1 MYWRFLIRRVGTLIV
16 NFWIVA
22 TLTFLMF
29 RLLPGD
35 PTAILLDPLM
45 DAEVREAILQRF
57 GLDRPLHEQ
66 YILYLNN
73 LVHADF
79 GWSFFYNRPV
89 SEIIWDFLPN
99 TLVLGFSSLILAYG
113 LGIFGGAFLAWKRN
127 TWLGNWG
134 TLIPLVFRSAPVF
147 WTGMMA
153 LMVLSYSWGLF
164 PHGGLRSPGY
174 QTSGLL
180 DKFVSLDFLHHLV
193 LPAGISALYLMGIPM
208 LVTRTSM
215 LDVFGED
222 FVELARAR
230 GFSELRVILVH
241 VLRNALL
248 PVITASAVAIGL
260 MIGGNIVVEFM
271 FSWPGIGR
279 QIVLATQNRDF
290 PMAQGIFL
298 VVASTMMIVNT
309 LADIAYAYL
318 DPRVVY
324 K

>member
-1 MYWRFLIRRVGTLIV
+1 MYWRFLVRRVGTLTV
-16 NFWIVA
+16 NLWIVA

-35 PTAILLDPLM
+35 PTAMLLDPLM
-45 DAEVREAILQRF
+45 AAEVREVILQRF

-66 YILYLNN
+66 YVLYLEN
-73 LVHADF
+73 LLHADF

-99 TLVLGFSSLILAYG
+99 TLVLGLSSLVLAYG
-113 LGIFGGAFLAWKRN
+113 VGILGGALLAWKRG
-127 TWLGNWG
+127 TRLADWG
-134 TLIPLVFRSAPVF
+134 ILVPLVFRSAPVF
-147 WTGMMA
+147 WTGMVA
-153 LMVLSYSWGLF
+153 LMFLSYRWGLF
-164 PHGGLRSPGY
+164 PHSGLRTPGY
-174 QTSGLL
+174 QALGLL
-180 DKFVSLDFLHHLV
+180 DKFVSLDFLHHLA
-193 LPAGISALYLMGIPM
+193 LPAIISALYLMGLPM
-208 LVTRTSM
+208 LLTRTSM

-222 FVELARAR
+222 FVEFARAR
-230 GFSELRVILVH
+230 GFSESRVMLVH

-260 MIGGNIVVEFM
+260 MVGGNIVIEFV

-298 VVASTMMIVNT
+298 VMASTMMIANT
-309 LADIAYAYL
+309 LADMVYAYL

>member
-1 MYWRFLIRRVGTLIV
+1 MYWRFLVRRVGTLAV
-16 NFWIVA
+16 NLWIVA

-29 RLLPGD
+29 RFLPGD
-35 PTAILLDPLM
+35 PTAMLLDPLM
-45 DAEVREAILQRF
+45 AAEVREAILQRF

-66 YILYLNN
+66 YLLYLEN
-73 LVHADF
+73 LLHADF

-89 SEIIWDFLPN
+89 SEIIWAFLPN
-99 TLVLGFSSLILAYG
+99 TLVLGLSSLVLAYG
-113 LGIFGGAFLAWKRN
+113 IGILGGALLAWKRG
-127 TWLGNWG
+127 TRLGDWG
-134 TLIPLVFRSAPVF
+134 ILVPLVFRSAPVF
-147 WTGMMA
+147 WTGMVA
-153 LMVLSYSWGLF
+153 LMFLSYRWGLF
-164 PHGGLRSPGY
+164 PHSGLRSPGY
-174 QTSGLL
+174 QALGLL
-180 DKFVSLDFLHHLV
+180 DKFVSLDFLHHLA
-193 LPAGISALYLMGIPM
+193 LPTIISALYLMGLPM
-208 LVTRTSM
+208 LLTRTSM

-230 GFSELRVILVH
+230 GFSESRVILAH
-241 VLRNALL
+241 VLPNALL

-260 MIGGNIVVEFM
+260 MVGGNIVIEFV

-298 VVASTMMIVNT
+298 VMASTMMIANT
-309 LADIAYAYL
+309 LADMVYAYL

>member
-1 MYWRFLIRRVGTLIV
+1 MYWRFLIRRVGTLAV

-45 DAEVREAILQRF
+45 AAEVRESILQRF

-73 LVHADF
+73 LVHGDF

-113 LGIFGGAFLAWKRN
+113 TGILGGAFLAWKHN

-134 TLIPLVFRSAPVF
+134 ALVPLVFRSAPVF

-153 LMVLSYSWGLF
+153 LMFLSYRWGLF

-174 QTSGLL
+174 QALGLL
-180 DKFVSLDFLHHLV
+180 DKFLSLDFLHHLV

-208 LVTRTSM
+208 LLTRTSM

-248 PVITASAVAIGL
+248 PVVTASAVAIGL
-260 MIGGNIVVEFM
+260 MIGGNIVVEFV

-309 LADIAYAYL
+309 LADMAYAYL

>member
-1 MYWRFLIRRVGTLIV
+1 MYWRFLVRRVGTLAV
-16 NFWIVA
+16 NLWIVA

-29 RLLPGD
+29 RFLPGD
-35 PTAILLDPLM
+35 PTAMLLDPLM
-45 DAEVREAILQRF
+45 AAEVREAILQRF

-66 YILYLNN
+66 YLLYLEN
-73 LVHADF
+73 LLHADF

-99 TLVLGFSSLILAYG
+99 TLVLGLSSLVLAYG
-113 LGIFGGAFLAWKRN
+113 VGILGGALLAWKRG
-127 TWLGNWG
+127 TRLGDWG
-134 TLIPLVFRSAPVF
+134 ILVPLVFRSAPVF
-147 WTGMMA
+147 WTGMLA
-153 LMVLSYSWGLF
+153 LMFLSYHWGLF
-164 PHGGLRSPGY
+164 PHSGLRSPGY
-174 QTSGLL
+174 QALGLL
-180 DKFVSLDFLHHLV
+180 DKFMSLDFLHHLA
-193 LPAGISALYLMGIPM
+193 LPAIISALYLMGLPM
-208 LVTRTSM
+208 LLTRTSM

-230 GFSELRVILVH
+230 GFSESRVILAH
-241 VLRNALL
+241 VLPNALL

-260 MIGGNIVVEFM
+260 MVGGNIVIEFV

-298 VVASTMMIVNT
+298 VMASTMMIANT
-309 LADIAYAYL
+309 LADMVYAYL

>member
-1 MYWRFLIRRVGTLIV
+1 MYWRFLVRRVGTLAV
-16 NFWIVA
+16 NLWIVA

-35 PTAILLDPLM
+35 PTAMLLDPLM
-45 DAEVREAILQRF
+45 GAEVREAILQRF

-66 YILYLNN
+66 YVLYLEN
-73 LVHADF
+73 LLHADF

-99 TLVLGFSSLILAYG
+99 TLVLGLSSLVLAYSV
-113 LGIFGGAFLAWKRN
+113 GILGGALLAWKRG
-127 TWLGNWG
+127 TRLADWG
-134 TLIPLVFRSAPVF
+134 ILVPLVFRSAPVF
-147 WTGMMA
+147 WTGMLA
-153 LMVLSYSWGLF
+153 LMFLSYRWGLF
-164 PHGGLRSPGY
+164 PHSGLRSPGY
-174 QTSGLL
+174 QALGLL
-180 DKFVSLDFLHHLV
+180 DKFVSLDFLHHLA
-193 LPAGISALYLMGIPM
+193 LPAIISALYLMGLPM
-208 LVTRTSM
+208 LLTRTSM

-222 FVELARAR
+222 FVEFARAR
-230 GFSELRVILVH
+230 GFSESRVMLVH

-260 MIGGNIVVEFM
+260 MVGGNIVIEFV

-298 VVASTMMIVNT
+298 VMASTMMIANT
-309 LADIAYAYL
+309 LADIVYAYL